1 MKGLIEHKK
10 MILKIVSFVLFFHTT
25 LFANT
30 SYSEDSY
37 IKSVYSSE
45 YQNIS
50 THTTLKNSSN
60 NIEVSL
66 NSFGSMSVI
75 IMLILTSLLGAFFV
89 RDEFYGAL
97 E

>member
-1 MKGLIEHKK
+1 MKGLKEHKK
-10 MILKIVSFVLFFHTT
+10 MILKIVSLILFFHTA

-30 SYSEDSY
+30 NYSEDSY
-37 IKSVYSSE
+37 IKSIYNSE

-50 THTTLKNSSN
+50 TPTTLKTNSN

-89 RDEFYGAL
+89 RDEFSGAL